1 MNILIPHGFEANY
14 TLGFVKGL
22 AANGVKCCVL
32 SCDSTESRLSAA
44 GISNVNLRGS
54 LAEGRPVLTKL
65 GNLLRYYGR
74 LLLFLFRHR
83 KGTVHF
89 TGIFRNRLILFE
101 GLLLN
106 PCFRL
111 LAHRYVYTVHNVLPH
126 SRERSRLFR
135 WAYRRVYRLPDILLV
150 HTERARRQ
158 LIEQFGVPDA
168 KIRVISIGLNEEM
181 LLTALTRSNARA
193 RLGFGDG
200 EQLILF
206 FGKIDEYK
214 GLDLLIDAFDLL
226 GLPATRLVIA
236 GVFRSSAYRERIL
249 AAIAASRRQ
258 ADIRLHER
266 SIPNEEVEVFFK
278 GCDVLCL
285 PYRNIYQSGLIFLA
299 PRFGLPVITTNVGS
313 LAEFVG
319 DGLGLTTKTN
329 DANGIKEA
337 LFDFFSVPD
346 HFRKEDIVA
355 LAQKYRW
362 DKICQAL
369 VPLYEPNDGGE
380 AAIDGRSE
388 GNAPTEPKRL
398 QSANS
403 PVVGRH
409 R

>member
-1 MNILIPHGFEANY
+1 MNILIPHGFEENY

-32 SCDSTESRLSAA
+32 SCDGTEVRLSAA
-44 GISNVNLRGS
+44 GISNLNLRGS
-54 LAEGRPVLTKL
+54 LVEERPVLTKL

-106 PCFRL
+106 RCFRW
-111 LAHRYVYTVHNVLPH
+111 LARRYVYTVHNVLPH

-135 WAYRRVYRLPDILLV
+135 WAYRRVYRIPDVILV

-158 LIEQFGVPDA
+158 LIEQFAVPDA

-181 LLTALTRSNARA
+181 PLTALTRSDARA

-214 GLDLLIDAFDLL
+214 GLDLLIEAFDRLS
-226 GLPATRLVIA
+226 LPAARLIIA
-236 GVFRSSAYRERIL
+236 GVFRTSAYRERIL
-249 AAIAASRRQ
+249 ASIGAARRQ

-266 SIPNEEVEVFFK
+266 VIPNEEVEVFFK

-285 PYRNIYQSGLIFLA
+285 PYRNIYQSGLVFLG
-299 PRFGLPVITTNVGS
+299 PRFGIPMITTDVGS
-313 LAEFVG
+313 LGEFVA
-319 DGLGLTTKTN
+319 DGMGLTTKTN
-329 DANGIKEA
+329 DPEGIRDA
-337 LFDFFSVPD
+337 LAEFFSAPTR
-346 HFRKEDIVA
+346 FRREDIMA
-355 LAQKYRW
+355 RAQKYRW
-362 DKICQAL
+362 DRICRPL
-369 VPLYEPNDGGE
+369 VPLYESGPDLILG
-380 AAIDGRSE
+380 
-388 GNAPTEPKRL
+388 APILR
-398 QSANS
+398 
-403 PVVGRH
+403 
-409 R
+409 